1 MLICI
6 RMSEWKDNDEAPAL
20 YFILHLGSLAKSH
33 RDFTA
38 SDQSKHHKE
47 RKKPI
52 MISVYLYSV
61 YGLYCLTIYIM
72 TEIIQ
77 NRCI

>member
-6 RMSEWKDNDEAPAL
+6 RVSEWKDNVETPVL
-20 YFILHLGSLAKSH
+20 YFIVHLGPLAKSH

-52 MISVYLYSV
+52 MISVYGLLSIVYTIQRGLYSKSI
-61 YGLYCLTIYIM
+61 LYLRNM
-72 TEIIQ
+72 
-77 NRCI
+77 

>member
-1 MLICI
+1 MPICI
-6 RMSEWKDNDEAPAL
+6 RISEWKDNDEAPAL

-52 MISVYLYSV
+52 MISVY
-61 YGLYCLTIYIM
+61 GLLSILFSIYII
-72 TEIIQ
+72 TEIIKY
-77 NRCI
+77 ILF